1 METNYVLFASAG
13 ISASIYLRYLIKEN
27 SAYNS
32 VFPTHLIYSV
42 TSKKNC
48 PFSNCLHI
56 LKAVSW
62 LWEEQA
68 KAHCEEVGLCIIQV
82 TLQEAQHLL
91 LEGLVGKVLDN
102 RVGHILFTD
111 NVQEIISQLLHTQK
125 NICNIRKENSNKNSI
140 MMG

>member
-13 ISASIYLRYLIKEN
+13 ISASIYLRYLIRKIVHTIQ
-27 SAYNS
+27 S
-32 VFPTHLIYSV
+32 FPHIYSV